1 MLWWMVFPYLVA
13 GAGVIF
19 YISHFPEVSC
29 CSGKFDIYGSSH
41 QIWHVLIF
49 SGKAGG
55 ACYFHLTLL
64 LTGMAAW
71 YWLCCWV
78 STTRPLNCI
87 MSELNINSNISLI
100 QESYF

>member
-13 GAGVIF
+13 GVGVIF

-41 QIWHVLIF
+41 QIWHILIF
-49 SGKAGG
+49 SGEAKD
-55 ACYFHLTLL
+55 ACYFFLMSL
-64 LTGMAAW
+64 LTGMASW
-71 YWLCCWV
+71 YWLSCWV

-87 MSELNINSNISLI
+87 MSELNSNSNISLI
-100 QESYF
+100 QESNL